1 MLDVRRL
8 RLLRELSL
16 RGTIAA
22 VAGALA
28 YTPSAVSQQLS
39 ALEREVG
46 LPLLERTGRRVALT
60 PAAHALV
67 RHTEAVLHRLEQ
79 ATAELAE
86 ARHGL
91 AGPVRIGTFPTAGRS
106 MIPAALAA
114 LAGCHPGL
122 EPMVFELDPALV
134 ANALRAGEVDVALVH
149 RYDFVP
155 EAPEPGVAT
164 EPLCVEAMY
173 LATARD
179 DRLAAATGDGAGD
192 GIAGRRDAP
201 WITATP
207 GTMCHTMTVRA
218 CQAAGFRPRV
228 RHQIDEFDTVLALVA
243 AGQGVALVP
252 RLAVAEPRAGVR
264 LTALPLHRQTRI
276 AYRSGAGGHP
286 AVRAFADALR
296 RSVPPDL
303 VPAEPSGD
311 LGVPLPP

>member
-22 VAGALA
+22 VADALR

-46 LPLLERTGRRVALT
+46 VPLLERTGRRVTLT

-67 RHTEAVLHRLEQ
+67 RHTEAVLRRLEQ
-79 ATAELAE
+79 ATAELAG

-106 MIPAALAA
+106 MIPAALVE
-114 LAGCHPGL
+114 LSRRHPGL

-173 LATARD
+173 LATAAPD
-179 DRLAAATGDGAGD
+179 DESGD
-192 GIAGRRDAP
+192 GIAGWRDAP

-252 RLAVAEPRAGVR
+252 RLAVADPPPGVR
-264 LTALPLHRQTRI
+264 LAVLSLHRQTRI
-276 AYRSGAGGHP
+276 AYRSGSGGHP
-286 AVRAFADALR
+286 AVTAFADALR
-296 RSVPPDL
+296 ASVPADL
-303 VPAEPSGD
+303 VER
-311 LGVPLPP
+311 PPVR

>member
-22 VAGALA
+22 VADALA

-46 LPLLERTGRRVALT
+46 VPLLERTGRRVTLT

-67 RHTEAVLHRLEQ
+67 RHTEDVLRRLEQ
-79 ATAELAE
+79 ATAELAG
-86 ARHGL
+86 ARDGL

-106 MIPAALAA
+106 MIPAALVA
-114 LAGCHPGL
+114 LARRHPGL

-134 ANALRAGEVDVALVH
+134 ANALRAGDVDVALVH

-155 EAPEPGVAT
+155 EVPEPGVAT
-164 EPLCVEAMY
+164 EPLCVEPMY
-173 LATARD
+173 LATASSD
-179 DRLAAATGDGAGD
+179 DALHDLAGA

-207 GTMCHTMTVRA
+207 GTMCHSMTIRA

-252 RLAVAEPRAGVR
+252 RLAVTDPPPGVR

-276 AYRSGAGGHP
+276 AYRSGSGGHP
-286 AVRAFADALR
+286 AVSAFAGALR
-296 RSVPPDL
+296 ASVPADL
-303 VPAEPSGD
+303 VRTADQSP
-311 LGVPLPP
+311 